1 MSRLRGAARLGTAVL
16 ATRWPR
22 SRASA
27 PSESAPTASSR
38 VARRS
43 RASSAAAAS
52 AALAS
57 HASRRASA
65 ASSDPDPSL
74 ADALEDAARRDA
86 LRPNELAVA
95 LGAIARSPRV
105 ARAVWGAP
113 PRAGGDA
120 NATAAGHGA
129 SSSSSSS
136 SSPPPPTAPT
146 PRAFAFAR
154 AVERAAPA
162 SLGVLRLVLGPP
174 GDANLRRLD
183 PARDALRPAAWAVL
197 ARAALNVLEPPRERD
212 DAVKARRSSPG
223 SKTKTTSPP
232 SKKPLSAVALAAR
245 FAADERA
252 ALAAAAV
259 APFWPAVARA
269 TRSELALALADAKT
283 RRRLRR
289 SECANEEAF
298 GEGKGGVVL
307 LKRRRL
313 SKKTAPTSLD
323 ALASAALDALGR
335 DANLRRAMDGVAGGW
350 RAVAR
355 ALEAAAREAR
365 ATRGERGSDAALL
378 DGRHR
383 NVATTAATALG
394 WRWDA
399 PRRSGD
405 DPPSGRSGD
414 DPSGRS
420 GDDPPSGETD
430 PREKKNNAG
439 FFVARFDHGYADV
452 ARALAAFARLGVG
465 DEALS
470 GSGWAARLARAH
482 FATLERRTKAA
493 AAGAEKTSPPG
504 DEGGGGGGGGTD
516 DDDARLER
524 SRPGGARGDRRVAPP
539 LDAFARALRAFAKS
553 RAFRSALGEADW
565 AALAEAF
572 EDVVVAR
579 RRRRAKAREGGGRAV
594 VDEPGSG
601 REAGGDDDGDAA
613 RLRVR
618 REEAAFA
625 RAVAAMRAP
634 GMEEAA
640 RRVAPEAWIGIE
652 GESGGGGG
660 G

>member
-1 MSRLRGAARLGTAVL
+1 MSRLRGAARLGTALL
-16 ATRWPR
+16 APRWPR

-27 PSESAPTASSR
+27 PSEASSH
-38 VARRS
+38 VARRP
-43 RASSAAAAS
+43 RASSSAAAAS

-57 HASRRASA
+57 HASRRAPA

-129 SSSSSSS
+129 SASSSSS

-283 RRRLRR
+283 RRRLRHG
-289 SECANEEAF
+289 ECANEEAF
-298 GEGKGGVVL
+298 GEGKGGVFL

-394 WRWDA
+394 WRWDD
-399 PRRSGD
+399 PSRRT
-405 DPPSGRSGD
+405 GD
-414 DPSGRS
+414 DPS
-420 GDDPPSGETD
+420 SGETD
-430 PREKKNNAG
+430 PREQNAAL
-439 FFVARFDHGYADV
+439 VAQFDHGYVDV
-452 ARALAAFARLGVG
+452 AHALAAFARLGVG

-524 SRPGGARGDRRVAPP
+524 SRPGGERGDRRVAPP

-601 REAGGDDDGDAA
+601 REAGGDDDIDAA

-652 GESGGGGG
+652 GGSGGGGG
-660 G
+660 GG

>member
-1 MSRLRGAARLGTAVL
+1 MTAGTCPTDRVERLHKFSSRPAPLAADPARDRLVARPDARARASAAAMSRLRGAARLGTALL
-16 ATRWPR
+16 APRWPR

-27 PSESAPTASSR
+27 PSEASSH
-38 VARRS
+38 VARRP
-43 RASSAAAAS
+43 RASSSAAAAS

-57 HASRRASA
+57 HASRRAPA

-129 SSSSSSS
+129 SASSSSS

-289 SECANEEAF
+289 GECANEESF

-313 SKKTAPTSLD
+313 SKITAPTSLD

-355 ALEAAAREAR
+355 ALEAAA
-365 ATRGERGSDAALL
+365 
-378 DGRHR
+378 
-383 NVATTAATALG
+383 
-394 WRWDA
+394 
-399 PRRSGD
+399 
-405 DPPSGRSGD
+405 
-414 DPSGRS
+414 
-420 GDDPPSGETD
+420 
-430 PREKKNNAG
+430 K
-439 FFVARFDHGYADV
+439 
-452 ARALAAFARLGVG
+452 
-465 DEALS
+465 
-470 GSGWAARLARAH
+470 
-482 FATLERRTKAA
+482 
-493 AAGAEKTSPPG
+493 
-504 DEGGGGGGGGTD
+504 
-516 DDDARLER
+516 
-524 SRPGGARGDRRVAPP
+524 GGARD
-539 LDAFARALRAFAKS
+539 
-553 RAFRSALGEADW
+553 
-565 AALAEAF
+565 
-572 EDVVVAR
+572 AR
-579 RRRRAKAREGGGRAV
+579 RERVGRGASRRQAPERR
-594 VDEPGSG
+594 DD
-601 REAGGDDDGDAA
+601 GGDGAGVA
-613 RLRVR
+613 VGRPFEAYGR
-618 REEAAFA
+618 RPFF
-625 RAVAAMRAP
+625 
-634 GMEEAA
+634 G
-640 RRVAPEAWIGIE
+640 
-652 GESGGGGG
+652 
-660 G
+660 

>member
-1 MSRLRGAARLGTAVL
+1 MSRLRGAARLGTALL
-16 ATRWPR
+16 APRWPR

-27 PSESAPTASSR
+27 PSEASSH
-38 VARRS
+38 VARRP
-43 RASSAAAAS
+43 RASSSAAAAS

-57 HASRRASA
+57 HASRRAPA

-120 NATAAGHGA
+120 NATAAGPGASA

-136 SSPPPPTAPT
+136 SPPTAPT

-212 DAVKARRSSPG
+212 DAKVRRSSPR

-283 RRRLRR
+283 RRRARR
-289 SECANEEAF
+289 GEGANEETF
-298 GEGKGGVVL
+298 GEGEGGVVL

-313 SKKTAPTSLD
+313 SKKKTAPTSLD

-394 WRWDA
+394 WRWDD
-399 PRRSGD
+399 PSRRY
-405 DPPSGRSGD
+405 SGD
-414 DPSGRS
+414 DPSRRYS
-420 GDDPPSGETD
+420 GDDPSSGETD
-430 PREKKNNAG
+430 PRERNAAL
-439 FFVARFDHGYADV
+439 VARFDHGYADV

-516 DDDARLER
+516 EDARRER
-524 SRPGGARGDRRVAPP
+524 SPGGERGDRRVAPP

-652 GESGGGGG
+652 GGSGGGEGG
-660 G
+660 

>member
-27 PSESAPTASSR
+27 PSEASSH
-38 VARRS
+38 VARRP
-43 RASSAAAAS
+43 RASSSAAAAS

-57 HASRRASA
+57 HASRRAPA

-120 NATAAGHGA
+120 NATAAGPGASA
-129 SSSSSSS
+129 SSSSSP
-136 SSPPPPTAPT
+136 PPPPTAPT

-212 DAVKARRSSPG
+212 DAKVRRSSPR

-289 SECANEEAF
+289 GEGANEEAF
-298 GEGKGGVVL
+298 GEGEGGVVL

-405 DPPSGRSGD
+405 DPSGRSGD
-414 DPSGRS
+414 DPSRRS

-430 PREKKNNAG
+430 PREKNAAL
-439 FFVARFDHGYADV
+439 VARFDHGYADV

-470 GSGWAARLARAH
+470 GSGWAAWLARAH

-516 DDDARLER
+516 EDARRER
-524 SRPGGARGDRRVAPP
+524 SPGGERGDRRVAPP

-579 RRRRAKAREGGGRAV
+579 RRRRAREGGGGPSSTSPGRGGRRGATTTETPRGFEFGGKRRRSRGRSRRCARRAWRRRRGASRRRR
-594 VDEPGSG
+594 GSG
-601 REAGGDDDGDAA
+601 
-613 RLRVR
+613 
-618 REEAAFA
+618 
-625 RAVAAMRAP
+625 
-634 GMEEAA
+634 
-640 RRVAPEAWIGIE
+640 
-652 GESGGGGG
+652 
-660 G
+660 

>member
-1 MSRLRGAARLGTAVL
+1 MSRLRGAARLGTALL
-16 ATRWPR
+16 APRWPR

-27 PSESAPTASSR
+27 PSESSSH
-38 VARRS
+38 VARRP
-43 RASSAAAAS
+43 RASSSAAAAS

-57 HASRRASA
+57 HASRRAPA

-212 DAVKARRSSPG
+212 DAKVRRSSPR

-289 SECANEEAF
+289 GEGANEEAF
-298 GEGKGGVVL
+298 GEGEGGVVL
-307 LKRRRL
+307 LKRRL
-313 SKKTAPTSLD
+313 SKKTTPTSLD

-394 WRWDA
+394 WRWDD
-399 PRRSGD
+399 PSRRYSSD
-405 DPPSGRSGD
+405 DPSRRYSGD
-414 DPSGRS
+414 DPSRRYS
-420 GDDPPSGETD
+420 GDDPSSGETD
-430 PREKKNNAG
+430 PREQNAAL
-439 FFVARFDHGYADV
+439 VARFDHGYADV

-482 FATLERRTKAA
+482 FTTLERRTKAA

-652 GESGGGGG
+652 GGSGGGGG
-660 G
+660 GGVE

>member
-27 PSESAPTASSR
+27 PSESAPTASSH
-38 VARRS
+38 VVRRS

-120 NATAAGHGA
+120 NATAAGPGASA

-136 SSPPPPTAPT
+136 SPPTAPT

-212 DAVKARRSSPG
+212 DAKVRRSSPR

-289 SECANEEAF
+289 GEGANEEAF
-298 GEGKGGVVL
+298 GEGEGGVVL
-307 LKRRRL
+307 LKRRL
-313 SKKTAPTSLD
+313 SKKTTPTSLD

-405 DPPSGRSGD
+405 DPSGRSGD
-414 DPSGRS
+414 DPSRRS

-430 PREKKNNAG
+430 PREKNAAL
-439 FFVARFDHGYADV
+439 VARFDHGYADV

-482 FATLERRTKAA
+482 FTTLERRTKAA

-516 DDDARLER
+516 EDARRER
-524 SRPGGARGDRRVAPP
+524 SPGGERGDRRVAPP

-579 RRRRAKAREGGGRAV
+579 RRRRAHAREGGGRAV

-652 GESGGGGG
+652 GGSGGGGG
-660 G
+660 GGVE